1 MIRDEFRDI
10 RPLGQSH
17 FERSG
22 RPFFN
27 SERADSDRRDSDR
40 GWWDRASDEVS
51 SWFGDERA
59 ERRREGDDRSGHRAD
74 FRGQGL
80 GRNRYHQGRY
90 GNSRG
95 MQEERAVDVMSTDV
109 VRVHPDDSLQHAARM
124 MAGYDCGA
132 LPVVD
137 RNNRLIGMI
146 TDRDIAVRG
155 VAEMRDAGRMPVG
168 AAMTDEA
175 FACHVYDPLQ
185 DCMNAMAEHQVR
197 RIPIVD
203 DYDRVV
209 GIVSQADIARHAGGR
224 GGRHER
230 QRVAEVIKEV
240 SQPSGA
246 PYRD

>member
-1 MIRDEFRDI
+1 MIRDEFRDV
-10 RPLGQSH
+10 RPLGHSH
-17 FERSG
+17 FETSG

-27 SERADSDRRDSDR
+27 SERDRGDSER

-59 ERRREGDDRSGHRAD
+59 ERRREMDYGSGRRGD
-74 FRGQGL
+74 FRDRGYD
-80 GRNRYHQGRY
+80 GRRFENRYGDAKRH
-90 GNSRG
+90 RG
-95 MQEERAVDVMSTDV
+95 ERAADVMSTDV
-109 VRVHPDDSLQHAARM
+109 VRVHPEDSLRQAARM

-137 RNNRLIGMI
+137 RSNRLIGMI

-155 VAEMRDAGRMPVG
+155 VAEMRDAGRMPVS

-175 FACHVYDPLQ
+175 FSCHVYDSLR
-185 DCMNAMAEHQVR
+185 DCMRAMAEHQVR

-203 DYDRVV
+203 DYNRVV
-209 GIVSQADIARHAGGR
+209 GIVSQADIARYSGSR
-224 GGRHER
+224 GGHQSRHA
-230 QRVAEVIKEV
+230 VAEVVREV
-240 SQPSGA
+240 SEPSDE

>member
-1 MIRDEFRDI
+1 MREQYR
-10 RPLGQSH
+10 QSGTQYS
-17 FERSG
+17 RG
-22 RPFFN
+22 YGN
-27 SERADSDRRDSDR
+27 GGSDR

-59 ERRREGDDRSGHRAD
+59 ETRREMDDRFDPRAEY
-74 FRGQGL
+74 RGRDRFGYRRAGTL
-80 GRNRYHQGRY
+80 H

-95 MQEERAVDVMSTDV
+95 RRGERAVDVMSTEV
-109 VRVHPDDSLQHAARM
+109 VRVHPEDSLQHAARM

-168 AAMTDEA
+168 AVMTDEA
-175 FACHVYDPLQ
+175 FACHVHDSLR
-185 DCMNAMAEHQVR
+185 DCMHVMAEHQVR

-203 DYDRVV
+203 DRRHVV
-209 GIVSQADIARHAGGR
+209 GIVSQADVARHADAR
-224 GGRHER
+224 RA
-230 QRVAEVIKEV
+230 VAEVVKEV
-240 SQPSGA
+240 SEPSDD

>member
-1 MIRDEFRDI
+1 MMRDQYRENGPMRRHDF
-10 RPLGQSH
+10 GTVG
-17 FERSG
+17 G
-22 RPFFN
+22 RGYGN
-27 SERADSDRRDSDR
+27 GESDR

-51 SWFGDERA
+51 SWLGDDDA
-59 ERRREGDDRSGHRAD
+59 ERRREMDDRSGHRSE
-74 FRGQGL
+74 FRERDHDRSGYYE
-80 GRNRYHQGRY
+80 NRSDR
-90 GNSRG
+90 SRG
-95 MQEERAVDVMSTDV
+95 RRGERAADVMSTNV
-109 VRVHPDDSLQHAARM
+109 VRVHPGDSLQHAARM

-146 TDRDIAVRG
+146 TDRDITVRG
-155 VAEMRDAGRMPVG
+155 VAEMSNAGRMPVR

-175 FACHVYDPLQ
+175 FACHVYDSLRE
-185 DCMNAMAEHQVR
+185 CMGAMAEHQVR

-224 GGRHER
+224 GGHHERHEL
-230 QRVAEVIKEV
+230 AEVVKEV
-240 SQPSGA
+240 SEPSDR